1 MQYWPAIHK
10 NADLGPPRHSNTY
23 YLVCT
28 ELNLQQGEHLV
39 ANETNLGVFFDM
51 NAPISIQHRN
61 MHPGVRAGHSL

>member
-10 NADLGPPRHSNTY
+10 NADLGPSRHSNTY

-39 ANETNLGVFFDM
+39 ANETNLGVFF
-51 NAPISIQHRN
+51 
-61 MHPGVRAGHSL
+61 